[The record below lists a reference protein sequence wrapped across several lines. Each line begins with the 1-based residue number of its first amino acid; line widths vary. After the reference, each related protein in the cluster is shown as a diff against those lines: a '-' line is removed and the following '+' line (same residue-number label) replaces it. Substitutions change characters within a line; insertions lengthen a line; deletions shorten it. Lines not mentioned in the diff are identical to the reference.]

1 MDREAPSDKS
11 AMAVGAL
18 AAGAA
23 VTAALS
29 ADEQTSAEAPASP
42 PDDQAGPP
50 ELKLGFDDPQ
60 AAEPVPGAA
69 ENDLI
74 PDEVN
79 MDELDLLFEDEP
91 VPSGPATE
99 DDFKTEEL
107 NLADLEK
114 MLESETSEIPSA
126 EPPPA
131 APVAE
136 GLDADPAETDESII
150 EDLDLDMDNLEDLLE
165 EDSDLGG
172 GIESPAAA
180 DPPADEIK
188 LDLASE
194 LDDLLADDSQD
205 PGVEETE
212 EIDLP
217 EMDGPLEDEADA
229 QPAAVEADDG
239 DMNLE
244 LAPGLDSLFDEVE
257 DKDVPLE
264 ETEDL
269 DLTAL
274 EDELGMRDQAA
285 VEADEAVGAPD
296 PEPAVEDDELEMT
309 LSLDD
314 EGEVP
319 DMPGDGEAT
328 LDLGDLE
335 DVLTGD
341 DADASKLS
349 PGEEQPEL
357 VLELDGSPD
366 EPAGLEDMNL
376 ALDDLDL
383 ESAGQPQDSDIS
395 DIEETRELDLEDLEG
410 LLGDGEAPSAE
421 ASPPEVEDLELD
433 LDFDEAPVDD
443 DDALDDATRE
453 LNLDDIEK
461 ILESQDSDAAAPA
474 TKAAADAELDLDLD
488 LGDGAEDAPTPD
500 APPVETEGAAPDS
513 DSLDLT
519 ELEKMLD
526 VEDTTDSPALPAD
539 EEVDDLDLDFDLQPA
554 TDEGAELDL
563 EFDMLEDDAEEPS
576 ALFATSESEDLGLE
590 LDVEAAPEPQKA
602 EPKED
607 LDFELM
613 EEDKGEDLD
622 LDILDEGS
630 EDFELD
636 IVEDQGEDLDLDL
649 LGEETA
655 AETTT
660 EPIAAAAV
668 AAAGATGA
676 AASRDLTQ
684 ELMDEMAAADTQ
696 TMEVP
701 PADSKPIKPPPV
713 PKKRKSSKSLVLV
726 LILVLLGGG
735 GYFAYTQTGFDPS
748 KLNLSILREIPFVG
762 QWLGGPKAP
771 EAVVPIE
778 STLKGNWIQNQTDG
792 RLYIIQGR
800 VKNEYSQPRSF
811 IRVTGRIFADGRQ
824 FKRAAQAYCGNM
836 PSQQELEI
844 KPVAELQRFLG
855 NRNGKD
861 NVNVN
866 VAPGKEVPFTV
877 IFAGLPEDVE
887 LQEYAVEISG
897 SLPATGA
904 KSQ

>member
-1 MDREAPSDKS
+1 MESDAPADKS
-11 AMAVGAL
+11 AIAIGAL

-29 ADEQTSAEAPASP
+29 TDDQTSAEATGTETA
-42 PDDQAGPP
+42 PDVEAGPP
-50 ELKLGFDDPQ
+50 ELKLGFDEPPAPAPSNDV
-60 AAEPVPGAA
+60 AEDDRV
-69 ENDLI
+69 

-79 MDELDLLFEDEP
+79 LDELDLLLEDDP

-114 MLESETSEIPSA
+114 MLESETSDMPFL

-131 APVAE
+131 APVE
-136 GLDADPAETDESII
+136 EDLDADAAGMDESII
-150 EDLDLDMDNLEDLLE
+150 EELDLDMDNLENLLE

-172 GIESPAAA
+172 DIESPPVA
-180 DPPADEIK
+180 DTPGDEIK
-188 LDLASE
+188 LDLSSE
-194 LDDLLADDSQD
+194 LDDLLADDSQE

-217 EMDGPLEDEADA
+217 EMDDVFEEEAA
-229 QPAAVEADDG
+229 ATPADVEADD
-239 DMNLE
+239 DDLNLE

-285 VEADEAVGAPD
+285 EEAADTLGAP
-296 PEPAVEDDELEMT
+296 EPSPVVEDDDLEMT

-314 EGEVP
+314 DSAPP

-335 DVLTGD
+335 DALAGD
-341 DADASKLS
+341 GVDAAMVS

-366 EPAGLEDMNL
+366 EPADLEDMNL

-383 ESAGQPQDSDIS
+383 DAAGLQDG

-410 LLGDGEAPSAE
+410 LLDDGEAPSTG
-421 ASPPEVEDLELD
+421 ASAPEVEDLELD
-433 LDFDEAPVDD
+433 LDFDEAPDD
-443 DDALDDATRE
+443 DDGAMDDATRE

-461 ILESQDSDAAAPA
+461 ILESQEAETAAPP
-474 TKAAADAELDLDLD
+474 TEAAADDELDLDLD
-488 LGDGAEDAPTPD
+488 FGEDAEVAPTPD
-500 APPVETEGAAPDS
+500 APLVETDEAAQGS
-513 DSLDLT
+513 ESLDLT

-526 VEDTTDSPALPAD
+526 VEDTTDAPALPAD
-539 EEVDDLDLDFDLQPA
+539 EDVDDLDLDFDLQPA
-554 TDEGAELDL
+554 TDEGEELDL
-563 EFDMLEDDAEEPS
+563 EFDMLEDDAEAPS
-576 ALFATSESEDLGLE
+576 ALFDTSESEDLGLE
-590 LDVEAAPEPQKA
+590 LDVGETPEPEKA
-602 EPKED
+602 EGEAD
-607 LDFELM
+607 LDFEIM
-613 EEDKGEDLD
+613 GEDGGEELD
-622 LDILDEGS
+622 LDILDESS
-630 EDFELD
+630 EDFDLD

-649 LGEETA
+649 LGEEA
-655 AETTT
+655 GPDTTT
-660 EPIAAAAV
+660 EPIAAAA
-668 AAAGATGA
+668 AATAAGVAGA

-696 TMEVP
+696 TMEIP
-701 PADSKPIKPPPV
+701 PTDSKPIKPPPV
-713 PKKRKSSKSLVLV
+713 PKKRKSSKSLVLL

-735 GYFAYTQTGFDPS
+735 GYFAYTKTGFDPS
-748 KLNLSILREIPFVG
+748 KFNLSNLPEIPFVS
-762 QWLGGPKAP
+762 QWLGGQKAP
-771 EAVVPIE
+771 EAVVPVE
-778 STLKGNWIQNQTDG
+778 STLKGSWVQNQTDG

-836 PSQQELEI
+836 PSQQDLET

-877 IFAGLPEDVE
+877 VFAGLPEDVE

-897 SLPATGA
+897 SLPTTGA